1 MKRSHEKVERC
12 LVSSLLNGSIPP
24 GSSLESERELA
35 EKFSVS
41 RATVREAL
49 QQLEKSGWISK
60 QQRHATVVNDFW
72 SKGDLDLLASI
83 EKNSESFPME
93 LAIHILELRVQFA
106 PDYARKAIVNNSA
119 EVVDFLLRARKIS
132 DSGTAIAKYDWELHL
147 RMAILSGNRI
157 YPLIM
162 NSSEHLYSR
171 LRRQFFANQEVR
183 SLTKAYYRDLLQA
196 AVERNGEKAEEITR
210 SAMRQRLATF
220 KQYAEEISARDAGK
234 QEECKEKKCR
244 YDKCRPN
251 SYGQAYLRGIPSMAG
266 AAGGEQ
272 LGIDQAGSVK

>member
-1 MKRSHEKVERC
+1 MKRSHEKIERC
-12 LVSSLLNGSIPP
+12 LVNSLLSGAVPP
-24 GSSLESERELA
+24 GSALESERDLA

-83 EKNSESFPME
+83 ERNSETFPVD

-106 PDYARKAIVNNSA
+106 PDYARKAIENNSSR
-119 EVVDFLLRARKIS
+119 VVEFLMRAKKIT
-132 DSGTAIAKYDWELHL
+132 DSGTAIARYDWELHL
-147 RMAILSGNRI
+147 TLAILSGNRI

-171 LRRQFFANQEVR
+171 MRRQFFAKQEIR
-183 SLTKAYYRDLLQA
+183 TLTKAYYKDLLQA
-196 AVERNGEKAEEITR
+196 AMEGDAEKAELITR
-210 SAMRQRLATF
+210 TAMRQRLSTF
-220 KQYAEEISARDAGK
+220 QECAESSLM
-234 QEECKEKKCR
+234 EEPEKFRECREKCR
-244 YDKCRPN
+244 YDKCRPHD
-251 SYGQAYLRGIPSMAG
+251 YGRGFLAPVGPSAGMADRHSEG
-266 AAGGEQ
+266 
-272 LGIDQAGSVK
+272 QAGSVK